1 MPIHITTVYT
11 KERLRAFI
19 NYSAASK
26 KLFWSIMI
34 VCTALMV
41 ALLILSAMLDILTPT
56 LITGA
61 IFLGWLDFL
70 YIFAFVILPR
80 IMLKKS
86 KQLNTVVEYAF
97 DESHFEMH
105 AHSDYMDDTSTIKYA
120 ALHKAAKKG
129 SSLYLYPN
137 RTQAFIVDL
146 TALSEEQ
153 NARLKAILELH
164 FKPQKI
170 KWSK

>member
-26 KLFWSIMI
+26 KLFWSIMV
-34 VCTALMV
+34 VCTVLMV
-41 ALLILSAMLDILTPT
+41 ALLVFAATWNILSTS
-56 LITGA
+56 LIMCA
-61 IFLGWLDFL
+61 FYLVLIDLIYL
-70 YIFAFVILPR
+70 FAFLILPR
-80 IMLKKS
+80 ITLKKS
-86 KQLNTVVEYAF
+86 KQLNTVIEYAF
-97 DESHFEMH
+97 AENSFEMH
-105 AHSDYMDDTSTIKYA
+105 AHSDYMDDTSTIKYT

-129 SSLYLYPN
+129 SFLYLYPN

-146 TALSEEQ
+146 TSVSEEQ
-153 NARLKAILELH
+153 VAILKDILELH